1 METKQRDEAAGILGV
16 FGPRPEWAQ
25 AEIVA
30 ELEQDDCDTQTDY
43 FAVKRTHRVRL
54 AWSRHR
60 RDIFSELRKAAAT
73 MEETAHLGP
82 GRDEYNVRVVFACEV
97 SSGSVYANAGWES
110 PYHRDLAR
118 SFTTQAEADAY
129 VAEQPALGEM
139 SMGEQGPPSAGTSSA
154 RRRAPREV
162 QHGSGLLPQGRA
174 RLRQRMDRPQN
185 LGLTRRQRASTLWA
199 WRRGR
204 TAGEAGAPASN
215 LEGHGRSRPSR
226 ITPVPLNAAGKIEQV
241 KVERSMLGGRCI
253 AKAQCWTGVVYRS
266 NKAAAADLAR
276 MNGCPVRPV
285 GRGGDHGEHKPT
297 DEGAVGDGQG
307 ARAGPRDVADRGRG
321 RRRCGGD
328 GGGNARLHGRPPA
341 TCATRRGRSECPPD
355 RCRSGPAGGPAPD
368 PRGRVLRHGHAPGRR
383 HRAPRPPSA
392 RPRAASDRP
401 RPARLT

>member
-97 SSGSVYANAGWES
+97 NSGSVYANAGWES

-139 SMGEQGPPSAGTSSA
+139 SMGEQVATFRWDIQRESVEHREKYSMGAGYYLKA
-154 RRRAPREV
+154 GRAY
-162 QHGSGLLPQGRA
+162 GSGWTVRK
-174 RLRQRMDRPQN
+174 
-185 LGLTRRQRASTLWA
+185 TWA
-199 WRRGR
+199 
-204 TAGEAGAPASN
+204 
-215 LEGHGRSRPSR
+215 
-226 ITPVPLNAAGKIEQV
+226 
-241 KVERSMLGGRCI
+241 
-253 AKAQCWTGVVYRS
+253 
-266 NKAAAADLAR
+266 
-276 MNGCPVRPV
+276 
-285 GRGGDHGEHKPT
+285 
-297 DEGAVGDGQG
+297 
-307 ARAGPRDVADRGRG
+307 
-321 RRRCGGD
+321 
-328 GGGNARLHGRPPA
+328 
-341 TCATRRGRSECPPD
+341 
-355 RCRSGPAGGPAPD
+355 
-368 PRGRVLRHGHAPGRR
+368 
-383 HRAPRPPSA
+383 
-392 RPRAASDRP
+392 
-401 RPARLT
+401 